1 MEVRKRIKALVKSLK
16 KRLSS
21 IKQKIVAAATSKLA
35 TLLLGVLLGVGGV
48 LGVNKGLAYLESLKT
63 PHLDAYEAEI
73 RSRVPSSKELEE
85 CFFPRVRKEIGEQ
98 KFAEAEANPII
109 GMFLNMEL
117 SNIARECK
125 LQ

>member
-1 MEVRKRIKALVKSLK
+1 MEVRKRIKALK

-21 IKQKIVAAATSKLA
+21 IKQKVAAAATSKLA

-48 LGVNKGLAYLESLKT
+48 LGVNEGLAYLESLKT

-73 RSRVPSSKELEE
+73 RSRIPSSKELEE
-85 CFFPRVRKEIGEQ
+85 CFFPRVRKEIGEE
-98 KFAEAEANPII
+98 KMGAAGANPIF
-109 GMFLNMEL
+109 GMLLNMEL